1 MSYHQK
7 LFVNWKRQLAV
18 CKGMKMSDDRK
29 SELFRWLAAVMAV
42 VAAAITAYVFP
53 MGFVIAF
60 FFVGF
65 TVLFKIIIDIF
76 LNL

>member
-1 MSYHQK
+1 MNDKS
-7 LFVNWKRQLAV
+7 
-18 CKGMKMSDDRK
+18 K
-29 SELFRWLAAVMAV
+29 SELVRWFVAVMAV

-65 TVLFKIIIDIF
+65 TVLVKLFINLIF
-76 LNL
+76 D